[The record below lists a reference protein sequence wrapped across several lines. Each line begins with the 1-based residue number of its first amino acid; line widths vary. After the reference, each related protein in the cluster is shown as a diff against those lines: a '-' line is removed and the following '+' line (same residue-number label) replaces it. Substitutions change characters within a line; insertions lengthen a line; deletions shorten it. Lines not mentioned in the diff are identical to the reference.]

1 VFLLVTLL
9 PWQFHVTSL
18 TEATRAIT
26 ANAPLVTKIYFPR
39 WVLPT
44 SSVLAR
50 FLTLLVEMAVLLVLI
65 AVLQSHITFQ
75 WIPVLLALMLL
86 QLLFTIGLA
95 LMISAANVYFRD
107 VQHFLGVALA
117 PWMFLTPILY
127 PLNMVPADRE
137 FLGVGYR
144 TLYQLNPMV
153 SWAKAYRNVLYDLR
167 FPSLE
172 RWLAIVAATGIVL
185 AIGFRVF
192 NRLEPRM
199 AEEV

>member
-1 VFLLVTLL
+1 
-9 PWQFHVTSL
+9 
-18 TEATRAIT
+18 
-26 ANAPLVTKIYFPR
+26 
-39 WVLPT
+39 
-44 SSVLAR
+44 
-50 FLTLLVEMAVLLVLI
+50 
-65 AVLQSHITFQ
+65 
-75 WIPVLLALMLL
+75 
-86 QLLFTIGLA
+86 
-95 LMISAANVYFRD
+95 
-107 VQHFLGVALA
+107 VALA

-127 PLNMVPADRE
+127 PLNMVPADKE
-137 FLGVGYR
+137 FLGIGYR